1 VISQKIRLKLSKK
14 KIIWILYW
22 TDYHNIKYKKKIY
35 NFPTQIFHR
44 VRRNKG
50 FLGSCIQVTGALR
63 FDLQALSVYIVCLSN
78 CICPSV
84 PKISFKDISAP
95 TGQND
100 LKFGLELQYG
110 ELYNASPFSGLMS
123 ILEISIYITYM

>member
-1 VISQKIRLKLSKK
+1 M
-14 KIIWILYW
+14 
-22 TDYHNIKYKKKIY
+22 Y
-35 NFPTQIFHR
+35 NFPTQIVHH

-63 FDLQALSVYIVCLSN
+63 FTLQALSVYIVCLSN

-100 LKFGLELQYG
+100 LKFGIELQYG
-110 ELYNASPFSGLMS
+110 ELYNASPFSGLVS